1 MLIGRWNKSERRSLP
16 QTMIEDYYTAS
27 PVIYSMTTDDWGTE
41 PTWAAGSTIAAAL
54 NPASGR
60 EQYSAGRVTAYADYK
75 LFCSDTVSLTDKQR
89 IVSTEGT
96 TFEVVFVKDT
106 LNRGHHKKVLLIYAR

>member
-1 MLIGRWNKSERRSLP
+1 MS
-16 QTMIEDYYTAS
+16 IETYYTES
-27 PVIYSMTTDDWGTE
+27 PVIYSMTTSTGWGNE
-41 PTWAAGSTIAAAL
+41 PAWAVGATIAAAV

-75 LFCSDTVSLTDKQR
+75 MYCSDTVSLDVHDR
-89 IVSTEGT
+89 IVYGGD

-106 LNRGHHKKVLLIYAR
+106 LNRGHHKKVLMIYAR

>member
-1 MLIGRWNKSERRSLP
+1 
-16 QTMIEDYYTAS
+16 MIEDYYTAS
-27 PVIYSMTTDDWGTE
+27 PVIYSMTTGDWGTE